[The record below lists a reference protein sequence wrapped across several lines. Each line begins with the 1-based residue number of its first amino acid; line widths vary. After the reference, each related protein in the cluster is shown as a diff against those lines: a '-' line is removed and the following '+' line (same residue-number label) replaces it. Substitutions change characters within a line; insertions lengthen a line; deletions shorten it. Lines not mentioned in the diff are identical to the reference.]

1 MWSIYIWIHVC
12 IFDVRLKKKNI
23 IKRRYGNYSEWYYT
37 MVIIM
42 EPVTIWYYD
51 NMIFA
56 IERIFVDI
64 DTSVFTVQVSIVIV
78 IVCYSDSE
86 SRHI

>member
-1 MWSIYIWIHVC
+1 
-12 IFDVRLKKKNI
+12 
-23 IKRRYGNYSEWYYT
+23 
-37 MVIIM
+37 M